1 MCQQACAMQRMRSAC
16 AAHAHAHRLRRRQIR
31 RRACWRR
38 ARGRGRRLR
47 CNSAVV
53 LRFRLC
59 GRGRVSSPPTL
70 QTQHDVVLI
79 AHGGWAE
86 LGSHSTCA
94 AVVAATAGAASRA
107 VSASMTSSGSE
118 YVISARPPGCLRGPC
133 EVAAGAPMP
142 TSRFGARSLGVFQPA
157 RCSLVFG
164 MAAAAEVMASA
175 LFVIRMMYRSYW
187 EDSCSW
193 RRGAR
198 HKTKVVSTK
207 IPRPVQRQ
215 HLAVTPV
222 AVWPASW
229 RAALQARASS

>member
-1 MCQQACAMQRMRSAC
+1 MRSAC

-118 YVISARPPGCLRGPC
+118 YVIRARPPGCLRGPC
-133 EVAAGAPMP
+133 EACALIIMIAALTRRRPSNGTPWSGTATLP
-142 TSRFGARSLGVFQPA
+142 RARRGESAQVTGPWRGPA
-157 RCSLVFG
+157 DLSGGCPDHC
-164 MAAAAEVMASA
+164 ASA
-175 LFVIRMMYRSYW
+175 RGCAVLGRLVWCRSP
-187 EDSCSW
+187 
-193 RRGAR
+193 
-198 HKTKVVSTK
+198 
-207 IPRPVQRQ
+207 I
-215 HLAVTPV
+215 
-222 AVWPASW
+222 
-229 RAALQARASS
+229 